1 MTDTPNTGTAEVVE
15 LDGWLIAEL
24 VRQHRELDFLR
35 QDLAQ
40 LLGVEMPRSE
50 PPRIPELIVSAT
62 AAEAVRS
69 ALPAILQAIRGA
81 STTSIEVSAEV
92 AAKVATQ
99 VAHRAPAGT
108 TTTAAVRRVERDEH
122 GRISRIIDE
131 VTS

>member
-1 MTDTPNTGTAEVVE
+1 MTDTPNTDTAEVVE

-24 VRQHRELDFLR
+24 VRQWRELDFLR

-50 PPRIPELIVSAT
+50 PPAIPELIVSAT

-69 ALPAILQAIRGA
+69 ALPAIFESIRGA
-81 STTSIEVSAEV
+81 STTSIELSAEV
-92 AAKVATQ
+92 AAQVAAK

-108 TTTAAVRRVERDEH
+108 TTGQTVRRVERDEH